1 VRSLFIT
8 CEMGSDTPSNKQ
20 LPDPVT
26 EEFELH
32 EVRFLGEVLR
42 RARDNANPFEI
53 NALNRL
59 IDTLEV

>member
-1 VRSLFIT
+1 
-8 CEMGSDTPSNKQ
+8 MGSDTPSNKQ

-26 EEFELH
+26 EELELH